1 MITNFLI
8 EEREVETAQELC
20 ANIKDNEIRSR
31 AVANCVAAII
41 AKKYFAETAQ
51 EVDIETGLYN
61 LENILKDFEISDIYV
76 NGNYIDL
83 RLYFDEKEICVPKSH
98 FDNETEPLAYMF
110 IKVSEDI
117 KDATVTG
124 FILPDTITR
133 IKDNN
138 GYYAVNE
145 NALSPYEEIEY
156 LLRNHDD
163 LFNVEDE
170 EIFDFI
176 DNKSENKAGFV
187 KKLVLSTDGRL
198 RFKKAIKAN
207 NILKN
212 VTLSEEVLQ
221 EETELTEG
229 FGDFNFADI
238 MLETT
243 DSANNQ
249 TEEAAELNQE
259 KPSFTEQ
266 NEDYPFSTVASPKF
280 EETEPEIADLDNL
293 EAEIEASEEQ
303 FTEPESENRVQEEET
318 EETEGAE
325 KVEIAEDAEEIDTL
339 FEEKSENSENI
350 DFRPKR
356 KKLSP
361 VLVLLL
367 LAAAIGGAGY
377 FGYTKFAQSMPE
389 ETLPAPEPAQE
400 QTSDAMPVETVEKTP
415 VSASSNE
422 GNSVSIPAIEK
433 NLDASIL
440 VTNLR
445 VELDVPAGYASNTQA
460 RRYLTK
466 LGKIIQLNLKSELL
480 LLSRPP
486 ISNKIAVEIKYNKN
500 TKSFEAV
507 DFVTSSGEKTVDDVI
522 MQTIKG
528 ALNKN
533 LNINT
538 DSFGKLSGNPII
550 LIKL

>member
-8 EEREVETAQELC
+8 EEKEVETAQELC

-31 AVANCVAAII
+31 AVANCVAAMV

-98 FDNETEPLAYMF
+98 FDNETVPLAYMF
-110 IKVSEDI
+110 IKLSEDI
-117 KDATVTG
+117 KDAVVTG

-133 IKDNN
+133 IQDNK
-138 GYYAVNE
+138 GYYVVNE

-170 EIFDFI
+170 EIFDFL

-198 RFKKAIKAN
+198 RFQKANKAN
-207 NILKN
+207 NILKG
-212 VTLSEEVLQ
+212 VTLSEEILP
-221 EETELTEG
+221 EDTEAG
-229 FGDFNFADI
+229 FSDFDFANI
-238 MLETT
+238 MLESA
-243 DSANNQ
+243 DSAENK
-249 TEEAAELNQE
+249 TEDTAELNSE
-259 KPSFTEQ
+259 ESLFTEQ

-280 EETEPEIADLDNL
+280 EETEPEMADLENL
-293 EAEIEASEEQ
+293 EAEIEAFEEQ
-303 FTEPESENRVQEEET
+303 PVEEVLSSEAEQTQENDSSQE
-318 EETEGAE
+318 
-325 KVEIAEDAEEIDTL
+325 AEEIDTL
-339 FEEKSENSENI
+339 FDEKEEASEDVVT
-350 DFRPKR
+350 DFRPK
-356 KKLSP
+356 KKKISP
-361 VLVLLL
+361 VLALLL
-367 LAAAIGGAGY
+367 TAVIIGGAGY
-377 FGYTKFAQSMPE
+377 FGYTKFFQPKPE
-389 ETLPAPEPAQE
+389 ETLPAPEPVQE

-486 ISNKIAVEIKYNKN
+486 ISNKIAVEIKYNPN
-500 TKSFEAV
+500 TKNFEAV
-507 DFVTSSGEKTVDDVI
+507 DFVTSSGEQTVDDVI

-538 DSFGKLSGNPII
+538 DSFGKLSGNPVI

>member
-31 AVANCVAAII
+31 AVANCVAAMV

-98 FDNETEPLAYMF
+98 FDNETVPLAYMF
-110 IKVSEDI
+110 IKLSEDI
-117 KDATVTG
+117 KDAVVTG

-133 IKDNN
+133 IQDNK
-138 GYYAVNE
+138 GYYVVNE

-170 EIFDFI
+170 EIFDFL

-198 RFKKAIKAN
+198 RFQKANKAN
-207 NILKN
+207 NILKG
-212 VTLSEEVLQ
+212 VTLSEEILP
-221 EETELTEG
+221 EDTEAG
-229 FGDFNFADI
+229 FSDFDFANI
-238 MLETT
+238 MLESA
-243 DSANNQ
+243 DSAENK
-249 TEEAAELNQE
+249 TEDTAELNSE
-259 KPSFTEQ
+259 EPLFTEQ

-280 EETEPEIADLDNL
+280 EETEPEMADLENL
-293 EAEIEASEEQ
+293 EAEIEAFEEQ
-303 FTEPESENRVQEEET
+303 PVEEVLSSEAEQTQENDSSQE
-318 EETEGAE
+318 
-325 KVEIAEDAEEIDTL
+325 AEEIDTL
-339 FEEKSENSENI
+339 FDEKEEASEDVVT
-350 DFRPKR
+350 DFRPK
-356 KKLSP
+356 KKKISP
-361 VLVLLL
+361 VLALLL
-367 LAAAIGGAGY
+367 TAVIIGGAGY
-377 FGYTKFAQSMPE
+377 FGYTKFSQPKPE

-486 ISNKIAVEIKYNKN
+486 ISNKIAVEIKYNPN
-500 TKSFEAV
+500 TKNFEAV
-507 DFVTSSGEKTVDDVI
+507 DFVTSSGEQTVDDVI

-538 DSFGKLSGNPII
+538 DSFGKLSGNPVI